1 MPESL
6 RYDCLYG
13 VALPYT
19 FTLFVYMMR
28 FIHMMRIF
36 YTVMLAFTFA
46 TLMRESPVKPSS
58 ILGYSKMIDKWCKT
72 RAQSLWNYRKSFEA
86 K

>member
-58 ILGYSKMIDKWCKT
+58 ILE
-72 RAQSLWNYRKSFEA
+72 SFLRNLVRRLRFGMMDIP